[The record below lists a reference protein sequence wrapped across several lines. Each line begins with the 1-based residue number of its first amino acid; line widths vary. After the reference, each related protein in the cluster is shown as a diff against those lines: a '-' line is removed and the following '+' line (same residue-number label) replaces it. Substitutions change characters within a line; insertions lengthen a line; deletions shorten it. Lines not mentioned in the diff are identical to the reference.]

1 MNGFSCKRDKKN
13 GRNKFFGTE
22 KPQLIKYKVNIAEKC
37 PKNNKKQNLIKN
49 TISCEFVLTKAPYF
63 DTIYLQMAFR

>member
-22 KPQLIKYKVNIAEKC
+22 KPQLIKYKVNIAEKY
-37 PKNNKKQNLIKN
+37 PKNNKKQNLTKN
-49 TISCEFVLTKAPYF
+49 NKKYYIL
-63 DTIYLQMAFR
+63 

>member
-22 KPQLIKYKVNIAEKC
+22 KSQLIKYKDNIAEKC
-37 PKNNKKQNLIKN
+37 PKNNKKQNLTKN
-49 TISCEFVLTKAPYF
+49 NKKYYIL
-63 DTIYLQMAFR
+63 

>member
-37 PKNNKKQNLIKN
+37 PKKQQKTEFDKK
-49 TISCEFVLTKAPYF
+49 
-63 DTIYLQMAFR
+63 